1 MGVLP
6 ARDIFSLPDRGGSH
20 LGKRRIA
27 PGWKT
32 EGMISLSYFTRGS
45 IDSIP
50 GLPQEKGDNLLAN
63 DQS

>member
-1 MGVLP
+1 
-6 ARDIFSLPDRGGSH
+6 
-20 LGKRRIA
+20 
-27 PGWKT
+27 
-32 EGMISLSYFTRGS
+32 MISLSSFTRGS

>member
-1 MGVLP
+1 MLP
-6 ARDIFSLPDRGGSH
+6 ALDIFSLADRGGTY